1 MGLWPWITGTVSPH
15 KRRLPSALVEPLK
28 SSGYTRPMF
37 QNPKIAFLGAGNMAE
52 ALVAGIVKAKLS
64 APEFLLATDISP
76 SRLESLKDRYQILVG
91 AHNLDAVLWANVII
105 LCVKPQVIN
114 EVLTE
119 IQSSLSEKQLVISLA
134 AGVPIKGIQEKIGQT
149 IPLVRAMPNTPAVI
163 QEGATALA
171 GCKGLSS
178 EQLQVAQGIFESVG
192 KVVVVD
198 ESLMDAV
205 TGLSGSGPAYVY
217 LAIEALIDG
226 GVRVGL
232 PRNIAHILAVQT
244 VLGAAKMVRETGE
257 HPALLK
263 DRVTSPGGTTI
274 AGLQRLEE
282 GGLRATLIEAIEAAT
297 HRSSELGKSK
307 Y

>member
-1 MGLWPWITGTVSPH
+1 MIRN
-15 KRRLPSALVEPLK
+15 K
-28 SSGYTRPMF
+28 
-37 QNPKIAFLGAGNMAE
+37 KIGFLGAGNMAE
-52 ALVAGIVKAKLS
+52 ALIAGILKGQLFPADS
-64 APEFLLATDISP
+64 LLATDISKA
-76 SRLESLKDRYQILVG
+76 RLIALKDRYAIQVG
-91 AHNLDAVLWANVII
+91 SKNFDAVSWADVII
-105 LCVKPQVIN
+105 LSVKPQVIN

-119 IQSSLSEKQLVISLA
+119 IQTHLSAKHVVISIA
-134 AGVPIKGIQEKIGQT
+134 AGVPIRNIHQKIGIT
-149 IPLVRAMPNTPAVI
+149 IPVVRAMPNTPAVV
-163 QEGATALA
+163 QEGVTALA
-171 GCKGLSS
+171 GSHGLSTDH
-178 EQLQVAQGIFESVG
+178 LDIAKNIFESVG
-192 KVVVVD
+192 RVVCVD

-232 PRNIAHILAVQT
+232 PRNEAQILAIQT

-257 HPALLK
+257 HPAVLK

-297 HRSSELGKSK
+297 DRSKELGT
-307 Y
+307 

>member
-1 MGLWPWITGTVSPH
+1 
-15 KRRLPSALVEPLK
+15 LK

-37 QNPKIAFLGAGNMAE
+37 QNPQIAFLGAGNMAE
-52 ALVAGIVKAKLS
+52 ALVAGIVKAELS
-64 APEFLLATDISP
+64 KPEHLLATDISP
-76 SRLESLKDRYQILVG
+76 RRLEVLKDRHQIQVG
-91 AHNLDAVLWANVII
+91 SQNLEAVSWADIII
-105 LCVKPQVIN
+105 LCVKPQVVH
-114 EVLTE
+114 EVLAE
-119 IQSSLSEKQLVISLA
+119 IQSSLSEEKLVISVA
-134 AGVPIKGIQEKIGQT
+134 AGVPIKGIQAMIGQT

-163 QEGATALA
+163 QEGVTALA
-171 GCKGLSS
+171 GCHGLSF
-178 EQLQVAQGIFESVG
+178 EKLQIAQALFEPVG

-232 PRNIAHILAVQT
+232 PRNVAHILAVQT
-244 VLGAAKMVRETGE
+244 VLGAAKMVKETGE
-257 HPALLK
+257 HPAILK

-282 GGLRATLIEAIEAAT
+282 GGLRATLIEAVEAAT
-297 HRSSELGKSK
+297 NRSRELGNSK
-307 Y
+307 

>member
-1 MGLWPWITGTVSPH
+1 MI
-15 KRRLPSALVEPLK
+15 
-28 SSGYTRPMF
+28 

-52 ALVAGIVKAKLS
+52 ALVAGIVKGKLS
-64 APEFLLATDISP
+64 EPEFLLATDISP
-76 SRLESLKDRYQILVG
+76 TRLEVLKDRYQIQVG
-91 AHNLDAVLWANVII
+91 AQNLDAVLWADVII
-105 LCVKPQVIN
+105 LCVKPQVVN

-119 IQSSLSEKQLVISLA
+119 IQSGLSEKQLVISVA
-134 AGVPIKGIQEKIGQT
+134 AGVPIKGIQDKIGQT

-163 QEGATALA
+163 QEGVTALA
-171 GCKGLSS
+171 GCNGLSL
-178 EQLQVAQGIFESVG
+178 EQLKVAEGLFESVG

-205 TGLSGSGPAYVY
+205 TGLSGSGPAYVF

-244 VLGAAKMVRETGE
+244 VLGAAKMVSETGE

-282 GGLRATLIEAIEAAT
+282 GGLRATLIEAVEAAT
-297 HRSSELGKSK
+297 HRSSELGNSK

>member
-1 MGLWPWITGTVSPH
+1 M
-15 KRRLPSALVEPLK
+15 VEPWK
-28 SSGYTRPMF
+28 GSGYTRPMF
-37 QNPKIAFLGAGNMAE
+37 QNAKIAFLGAGNMAE
-52 ALVAGIVKAKLS
+52 ALVAGIGKAKLS

-76 SRLESLKDRYQILVG
+76 SRLELLKDRYHIQVG
-91 AHNLDAVLWANVII
+91 AQNLDAVLWADVII
-105 LCVKPQVIN
+105 LCVKPQVVN

-119 IQSSLSEKQLVISLA
+119 IQASLSEKQLVISLA
-134 AGVPIKGIQEKIGQT
+134 AGVPIKSIQEKIGQT

-163 QEGATALA
+163 QEGVTALA
-171 GCKGLSS
+171 GCKGLSL
-178 EQLQVAQGIFESVG
+178 EQLKVAQGLFESVG

-282 GGLRATLIEAIEAAT
+282 GGLRATLIEAVEAAT

-307 Y
+307 F

>member
-1 MGLWPWITGTVSPH
+1 
-15 KRRLPSALVEPLK
+15 LVEPLK

-37 QNPKIAFLGAGNMAE
+37 QNLKIAFLGAGNMTE

-64 APEFLLATDISP
+64 APEFLLATDIS
-76 SRLESLKDRYQILVG
+76 STRLEVLKDRYQIQVG
-91 AHNLDAVLWANVII
+91 AQNLDAVLWADVII
-105 LCVKPQVIN
+105 LCVKPQVVH

-119 IQSSLSEKQLVISLA
+119 IQASLTEKQLVISLA
-134 AGVPIKGIQEKIGQT
+134 AGIPIKGIQEKIGPT
-149 IPLVRAMPNTPAVI
+149 IPVVRAMPNTPAVI
-163 QEGATALA
+163 QEGVTALA
-171 GCKGLSS
+171 GCKGLSL
-178 EQLQVAQGIFESVG
+178 EQLKVAQGLFESVG

-205 TGLSGSGPAYVY
+205 TGLSGSGPAYVF

-232 PRNIAHILAVQT
+232 PRNIEHILAVQT

-282 GGLRATLIEAIEAAT
+282 GGLRATLIEAVEAAT
-297 HRSSELGKSK
+297 HRSSELGNSK

>member
-1 MGLWPWITGTVSPH
+1 MKT
-15 KRRLPSALVEPLK
+15 
-28 SSGYTRPMF
+28 SGYTRPMF
-37 QNPKIAFLGAGNMAE
+37 QNLKIAFLGAGNMTE
-52 ALVAGIVKAKLS
+52 ALVAGIIKGKLS
-64 APEFLLATDISP
+64 EPSFLLATDISP
-76 SRLESLKDRYQILVG
+76 TRLKLLKDRYQIQVG
-91 AHNLDAVLWANVII
+91 GQNLAAVLWADVII
-105 LCVKPQVIN
+105 LCVKPQVVN

-119 IQSSLSEKQLVISLA
+119 IQSSVSEKQLFITVA
-134 AGVPIKGIQEKIGQT
+134 AGVPIKSLQKKIGQT

-163 QEGATALA
+163 QEGVTALA
-171 GCKGLSS
+171 GCNGLSI
-178 EQLQVAQGIFESVG
+178 EQLKVAQGLFESVG
-192 KVVVVD
+192 KVVVVA

-217 LAIEALIDG
+217 LVIEALIDG

-282 GGLRATLIEAIEAAT
+282 GGLRATLIEAVEAAT
-297 HRSSELGKSK
+297 HRSSELGKSM

>member
-1 MGLWPWITGTVSPH
+1 MI
-15 KRRLPSALVEPLK
+15 
-28 SSGYTRPMF
+28 
-37 QNPKIAFLGAGNMAE
+37 QNPKIAFIGAGNMSE
-52 ALVAGIVKAKLS
+52 ALVAGIVKGKLS
-64 APEFLLATDISP
+64 EPEFLLATDISP
-76 SRLESLKDRYQILVG
+76 TRLEVLKDRYQIKVG
-91 AHNLDAVLWANVII
+91 DQNLDAVLWADVII
-105 LCVKPQVIN
+105 LCVKPQVIK

-119 IQSSLSEKQLVISLA
+119 IQSGISEKQLVISVA
-134 AGVPIKGIQEKIGQT
+134 AGVPIKGIQDKIGQT

-163 QEGATALA
+163 QEGVTALA
-171 GCKGLSS
+171 GSNGLSS
-178 EQLQVAQGIFESVG
+178 EHLKFAQGLFESVG

-232 PRNIAHILAVQT
+232 PRNIAHTLAVQT

-257 HPALLK
+257 HPAVLK

-282 GGLRATLIEAIEAAT
+282 GGLRATLIEAVEAAT
-297 HRSSELGKSK
+297 HRSSELGK
-307 Y
+307 

>member
-1 MGLWPWITGTVSPH
+1 MKT
-15 KRRLPSALVEPLK
+15 
-28 SSGYTRPMF
+28 SGYTRPMF

-52 ALVAGIVKAKLS
+52 ALVAGILKAKLS
-64 APEFLLATDISP
+64 APEFLLATDIS
-76 SRLESLKDRYQILVG
+76 STRLEVLKDQYQIQIG
-91 AHNLDAVLWANVII
+91 AQNLDAVLWADVII

-119 IQSSLSEKQLVISLA
+119 IQSSVSEKQLVISIA
-134 AGVPIKGIQEKIGQT
+134 AGVPIKGIQDKIGQT

-163 QEGATALA
+163 QEGVTALA
-171 GCKGLSS
+171 GCKGLSL
-178 EQLQVAQGIFESVG
+178 EQLKVAQALFESVG

-274 AGLQRLEE
+274 SGLQRLEE
-282 GGLRATLIEAIEAAT
+282 GGLRATLIEAVEAAT
-297 HRSSELGKSK
+297 HRSSELGNR
-307 Y
+307 

>member
-1 MGLWPWITGTVSPH
+1 
-15 KRRLPSALVEPLK
+15 
-28 SSGYTRPMF
+28 
-37 QNPKIAFLGAGNMAE
+37 
-52 ALVAGIVKAKLS
+52 VAGIVKGKLS
-64 APEFLLATDISP
+64 EPKCLLATDISP
-76 SRLESLKDRYQILVG
+76 ERLEVLKERYQIQVG
-91 AHNLDAVLWANVII
+91 AQNLDAVLWADVII
-105 LCVKPQVIN
+105 LCIKPHVIN

-119 IQSSLSEKQLVISLA
+119 IQSSVSEKQLVISVA
-134 AGVPIKGIQEKIGQT
+134 AGVPLKRIQDKIGLT

-163 QEGATALA
+163 QEGVTALS
-171 GCKGLSS
+171 GCKGLAL
-178 EQLQVAQGIFESVG
+178 ERLKVAQGLFESVG

-244 VLGAAKMVRETGE
+244 VLGAAKMVKETGE

-274 AGLQRLEE
+274 AGIQRLEE
-282 GGLRATLIEAIEAAT
+282 GGLRATLIEAVEAAT
-297 HRSSELGKSK
+297 YRSSQLGK
-307 Y
+307 

>member
-1 MGLWPWITGTVSPH
+1 MKG
-15 KRRLPSALVEPLK
+15 A
-28 SSGYTRPMF
+28 GYTRPMI

-52 ALVAGIVKAKLS
+52 ALISGILKSKLAS
-64 APEFLLATDISP
+64 PDFLFATDVSAA
-76 SRLESLKDRYQILVG
+76 RLEIIKAHYHIQVAPQNSDALSGADVIL
-91 AHNLDAVLWANVII
+91 
-105 LCVKPQVIN
+105 LCVKPQVLN
-114 EVLTE
+114 EVLEE
-119 IQSSLSEKQLVISLA
+119 IQGNLSKQQLVISVA
-134 AGVPIKGIQEKIGQT
+134 AGVPIKSIQTTIGQT
-149 IPLVRAMPNTPAVI
+149 IPLVRAMPNTPAIV
-163 QEGATALA
+163 QEGVTALSA
-171 GCKGLSS
+171 CSNLSKDHL
-178 EQLQVAQGIFESVG
+178 ELAKRLFESVG

-232 PRNIAHILAVQT
+232 PRNVAQVLAVQT

-257 HPALLK
+257 HPAVLK

-282 GGLRATLIEAIEAAT
+282 GGLRATLIEAIEAAA
-297 HRSSELGKSK
+297 HRSRELGT
-307 Y
+307 

>member
-1 MGLWPWITGTVSPH
+1 M
-15 KRRLPSALVEPLK
+15 
-28 SSGYTRPMF
+28 
-37 QNPKIAFLGAGNMAE
+37 NPTLNMAFLGAGNMAE
-52 ALVAGIVKAKLS
+52 ALIAGLVKGKLAEPDS
-64 APEFLLATDISP
+64 LLATDISP
-76 SRLESLKDRYQILVG
+76 SRLDILKNRYSIQVG
-91 AHNLDAVLWANVII
+91 SHNLDAVLWADVII
-105 LCVKPQVIN
+105 LCLKPQVMD
-114 EVLTE
+114 EVLSE
-119 IQSSLSEKQLVISLA
+119 IQSGLSEKQLVISIA
-134 AGVPIKGIQEKIGQT
+134 AGISTKGIQTKIGQA

-163 QEGATALA
+163 QEGVTALA
-171 GCKGLSS
+171 GCRGLSS
-178 EQLQVAQGIFESVG
+178 EHLNLAQSLFEAVG

-232 PRNIAHILAVQT
+232 PRNVAHILAVQT

-257 HPALLK
+257 HPAVLK

-282 GGLRATLIEAIEAAT
+282 GGLRATLIEAVEAAT
-297 HRSSELGKSK
+297 HRSSELGE
-307 Y
+307 